1 MPTVQRIVLD
11 EDPRDYLDWRGGSGG
26 TVEIFD
32 IVIGSERGVGK
43 GRRLVDLLRQTV
55 SAGNP
60 KLIYAITRDSNS
72 IAKEFYRHL
81 GFRNIAVLHRF
92 YPDTYENG
100 VMFGLDI

>member
-1 MPTVQRIVLD
+1 MPAVRRIILD

-43 GRRLVDLLRQTV
+43 GRRIVELLRQEV
-55 SAGNP
+55 HGKAG
-60 KLIYAITRDSNS
+60 LIYAITRDSNS

-81 GFRNIAVLHRF
+81 GFRHIAVLHRF